1 MNIVM
6 YNIESHS
13 LTITSTTWLNNVPHW
28 YTNCKCTDK
37 KALDEVQWGILK
49 VAYAL
54 RAFFFFMILHVLH
67 FSSSIIRFLS
77 SFLIRSLSTLFFSP
91 FYVCTQRRNVTILLH
106 DDADF
111 TNFTCSFFFMHFIAL
126 IQWRCPVSLN
136 FFFLMYHRLIQFF
149 PDLLHTINKWLIMM
163 PYFFFDTSN
172 FTFHCALRFFFNITY
187 DSHTCKMRTTINVTH
202 VVCASFS

>member
-54 RAFFFFMILHVLH
+54 RAFFYFFIILHVLH
-67 FSSSIIRFLS
+67 FSFLDLTFFLFNFNPPRSTSSVLFVHSDATQS
-77 SFLIRSLSTLFFSP
+77 SFCFTTTPIPLISQIPHFFLHAFHLFDTAMFL
-91 FYVCTQRRNVTILLH
+91 RM
-106 DDADF
+106 
-111 TNFTCSFFFMHFIAL
+111 FFFFYIV
-126 IQWRCPVSLN
+126 VSCDS
-136 FFFLMYHRLIQFF
+136 F
-149 PDLLHTINKWLIMM
+149 TIC
-163 PYFFFDTSN
+163 
-172 FTFHCALRFFFNITY
+172 FTPLTR
-187 DSHTCKMRTTINVTH
+187 D
-202 VVCASFS
+202 